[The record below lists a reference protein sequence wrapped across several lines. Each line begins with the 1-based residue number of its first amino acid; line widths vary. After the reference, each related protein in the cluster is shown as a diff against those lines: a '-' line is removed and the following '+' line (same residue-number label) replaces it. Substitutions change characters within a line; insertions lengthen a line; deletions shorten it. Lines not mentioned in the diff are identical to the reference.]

1 MTSDPDRQGGPGR
14 EAPQLD
20 ASRPPSPRRRA
31 DAERNIAAI
40 LDAGLA
46 CFSRSADASVAEVA
60 RAAGVGR
67 VTLYGH
73 FPSRQALTDAV
84 LAHAITKANTA
95 LDAVAI
101 DHGPA
106 AEALARLVG
115 SSWRIVDQHRG
126 LLAAAQRDLPPA
138 RVRRHHD
145 QAMARVERLIARGQ
159 AEGAFRV
166 DLPRSWLVAT
176 FSSLMHGAAEEVDA
190 GRLAAAEAAGV
201 LTATILAALAAPA
214 KPHRTR
220 QATSGPP
227 AVVPDR
233 PSTG

>member
-1 MTSDPDRQGGPGR
+1 MASDTDQQDRADRQAPHPGAVR
-14 EAPQLD
+14 SGAT
-20 ASRPPSPRRRA
+20 RRRA

-84 LAHAITKANTA
+84 LAHAIGKANTA
-95 LDAVAI
+95 LDAVAV

-115 SSWRIVDQHRG
+115 SSWRIVDQHRT

-138 RVRRHHD
+138 RIRHHHD

-159 AEGAFRV
+159 AEGAFRA

-176 FSSLMHGAAEEVDA
+176 FYSLMHTAAEEVDA
-190 GRLAAAEAAGV
+190 GRLDPAQAAGV
-201 LTATILAALAAPA
+201 LTATILAALA
-214 KPHRTR
+214 
-220 QATSGPP
+220 
-227 AVVPDR
+227 VPDR
-233 PSTG
+233 PGAG

>member
-1 MTSDPDRQGGPGR
+1 MAADTNRRGR
-14 EAPQLD
+14 EASHAD
-20 ASRPPSPRRRA
+20 ASPPPVPRRRA

-84 LAHAITKANTA
+84 LAHAIGKANTA
-95 LDAVAI
+95 LDAVAV

-106 AEALARLVG
+106 DQALARLVG
-115 SSWRIVDQHRG
+115 SSWRIIDQHRG
-126 LLAAAQRDLPPA
+126 LLAAAQAHLPPA
-138 RVRRHHD
+138 RVRDHHD

-159 AEGAFRV
+159 AEGDFRT

-176 FSSLMHGAAEEVDA
+176 FYSLMHGAAEEVDA
-190 GRLAAAEAAGV
+190 GRLDPDQAARV

-214 KPHRTR
+214 TPRR
-220 QATSGPP
+220 ARRS
-227 AVVPDR
+227 PDGA
-233 PSTG
+233 SEG